1 MERSIVST
9 KKENSF
15 LGRKTKKMLQTNDS
29 YKSEETDKASFLSET
44 SAEYSGDNIISLEEE
59 KTAVDKEKIP
69 GFDDIQIPSFL
80 NETKK
85 DTSLN
90 KTIEDY
96 NKIKEELG
104 SPELVQLYLVDI
116 NRIYKQKKNRGFI
129 LLFLFIFFFGY

>member
-1 MERSIVST
+1 MERSILST

-29 YKSEETDKASFLSET
+29 YKYEETDKVSFLSET
-44 SAEYSGDNIISLEEE
+44 SAEYSGDNIISLEE
-59 KTAVDKEKIP
+59 KTVDKTKIP
-69 GFDDIQIPSFL
+69 GFDDIKIPSFL
-80 NETKK
+80 NDIKK
-85 DTSLN
+85 DSSLN

-116 NRIYKQKKNRGFI
+116 NRIYETKKKI
-129 LLFLFIFFFGY
+129 ED

>member
-44 SAEYSGDNIISLEEE
+44 SAEYSGDNIISLEE
-59 KTAVDKEKIP
+59 KTVDKTKIP
-69 GFDDIQIPSFL
+69 GFDDIKIPSFL
-80 NETKK
+80 SDIKIKK
-85 DTSLN
+85 DSSLN

-116 NRIYKQKKNRGFI
+116 NRIYETKKK
-129 LLFLFIFFFGY
+129 

>member
-15 LGRKTKKMLQTNDS
+15 LGRKTKKMLRINDS
-29 YKSEETDKASFLSET
+29 YKYEETDKVSFLSET
-44 SAEYSGDNIISLEEE
+44 SAEYSGDNIISLEE
-59 KTAVDKEKIP
+59 KTVDKTKIP
-69 GFDDIQIPSFL
+69 GFDDIKIPSFL
-80 NETKK
+80 SDIKIKK
-85 DTSLN
+85 DSLLN

-116 NRIYKQKKNRGFI
+116 NRIYETKKK
-129 LLFLFIFFFGY
+129 

>member
-15 LGRKTKKMLQTNDS
+15 LGRKTKKMLRINDS
-29 YKSEETDKASFLSET
+29 YKYEETDKVSFLSET
-44 SAEYSGDNIISLEEE
+44 SAEYSGDNIISLEE
-59 KTAVDKEKIP
+59 KTVDKTKIP
-69 GFDDIQIPSFL
+69 GFDDIKIPSFL
-80 NETKK
+80 SDIKIKK
-85 DTSLN
+85 DSSLN

-116 NRIYKQKKNRGFI
+116 NRIYETKKKI
-129 LLFLFIFFFGY
+129 ED

>member
-15 LGRKTKKMLQTNDS
+15 LGRKTKKMLRINDS
-29 YKSEETDKASFLSET
+29 YKYEETDKVSFLSET
-44 SAEYSGDNIISLEEE
+44 SAEYSGDNITSLEE
-59 KTAVDKEKIP
+59 KTVDKTKIP
-69 GFDDIQIPSFL
+69 GFDDIKIPSFL
-80 NETKK
+80 SDIKIKK
-85 DTSLN
+85 DSSLN

-116 NRIYKQKKNRGFI
+116 NRIYETKKK
-129 LLFLFIFFFGY
+129 

>member
-15 LGRKTKKMLQTNDS
+15 LGRKTKKMLRINDS
-29 YKSEETDKASFLSET
+29 YKYEETDKVSFLSET
-44 SAEYSGDNIISLEEE
+44 SAEYSGDNIISLEE
-59 KTAVDKEKIP
+59 KTVDKTKIP
-69 GFDDIQIPSFL
+69 GFDDIKIPSFL
-80 NETKK
+80 NDIKIK
-85 DTSLN
+85 NDSSLN

-116 NRIYKQKKNRGFI
+116 NRIYETKKK
-129 LLFLFIFFFGY
+129 

>member
-15 LGRKTKKMLQTNDS
+15 LGRKTKKMLRINDS
-29 YKSEETDKASFLSET
+29 YKYEETDKVSFLSET
-44 SAEYSGDNIISLEEE
+44 SAEYSGDNIISLEE
-59 KTAVDKEKIP
+59 KTVDKTKIP
-69 GFDDIQIPSFL
+69 GFDDIKIPSFL
-80 NETKK
+80 SDIKIKK
-85 DTSLN
+85 DSSLN

-116 NRIYKQKKNRGFI
+116 NRIYETKKK
-129 LLFLFIFFFGY
+129 